1 MRFRT
6 PTLAAL
12 TLAVLAAFA
21 GTHGVHAQ
29 DDRGRGDAPPSR
41 ERGAPRSDDRGHR
54 NSMSDSVR
62 RVRSESGN
70 QVLSVERM
78 QYDGRDVTRVKYID
92 ERGRVRTETQDDRG
106 TSRRDVESPVRPRR
120 DLAPP
125 AQPPRGD
132 NPPRP

>member
-1 MRFRT
+1 MRFRA

-12 TLAVLAAFA
+12 ALAVLTAVTGTAA
-21 GTHGVHAQ
+21 VYAQ

-41 ERGAPRSDDRGHR
+41 ERGFPRSDDRGHR

-92 ERGRVRTETQDDRG
+92 ERGRVRTQEMEP
-106 TSRRDVESPVRPRR
+106 SRRDVDSPVRPRR
-120 DLAPP
+120 DIGPQPQP
-125 AQPPRGD
+125 ARGD

>member
-1 MRFRT
+1 MAG
-6 PTLAAL
+6 LIAL
-12 TLAVLAAFA
+12 A
-21 GTHGVHAQ
+21 GTSVVLAQ
-29 DDRGRGDAPPSR
+29 DDQGRGNAPPSR
-41 ERGAPRSDDRGHR
+41 ERGAQRAEDRGHR
-54 NSMSDSVR
+54 SSMSDSVR
-62 RVRSESGN
+62 RVRNETGG

-120 DLAPP
+120 DFAPP

>member
-1 MRFRT
+1 MRFRA

-12 TLAVLAAFA
+12 TLAVLAAIT
-21 GTHGVHAQ
+21 GTAAVHAQ
-29 DDRGRGDAPPSR
+29 DDRGRGDAPPSSR
-41 ERGAPRSDDRGHR
+41 DRGFPRSDDRGHR

-70 QVLSVERM
+70 QVLSFERM

-92 ERGRVRTETQDDRG
+92 DRGRVRTQDDMG
-106 TSRRDVESPVRPRR
+106 PSRRDVDSPVRPRR
-120 DLAPP
+120 DIAPQPQP
-125 AQPPRGD
+125 ARGD

>member
-1 MRFRT
+1 MRFRA
-6 PTLAAL
+6 PTLAAVA
-12 TLAVLAAFA
+12 LAVFAALA
-21 GTHGVHAQ
+21 GTPGVQAQ
-29 DDRGRGDAPPSR
+29 DEGGRGDAPPR

-54 NSMSDSVR
+54 SSMSDSVR

-92 ERGRVRTETQDDRG
+92 ERGRVRTQTQDDVG
-106 TSRRDVESPVRPRR
+106 PSRRDFGSPVRPRR
-120 DLAPP
+120 DIAPP
-125 AQPPRGD
+125 PQSARGD

>member
-12 TLAVLAAFA
+12 TLAVLTVITGTAA
-21 GTHGVHAQ
+21 VHAQ
-29 DDRGRGDAPPSR
+29 DDRGRNDAPPSR
-41 ERGAPRSDDRGHR
+41 ERGLPRNDDRGHR

-92 ERGRVRTETQDDRG
+92 DRGRVRTQDDMVP
-106 TSRRDVESPVRPRR
+106 SRRDVDSPVRPRR
-120 DLAPP
+120 DIGPQQ
-125 AQPPRGD
+125 QPPRGD